1 MAHVVTRPTP
11 PFRSAS
17 GSLEVHQIAAAS
29 DNLVWLLVCT
39 KTGTC
44 AVVDGPDAE
53 GALAYAAAHGLQ
65 ISVVINTH
73 THPDHIGVNL
83 DLQERGLLKNMRVIG
98 PERARGDV
106 PGITETVKPGDE
118 VKLGALTGCVIET
131 DGHLRGHVSYV
142 FEDVVF
148 CGDALFAGGCG
159 RVFTGDFAAMQA
171 GLARL
176 STLAPQTRVCC
187 AHEYTEDNLRF
198 ALSVEPD
205 NQALRERAA
214 RVRALRAEGGCAV
227 PSTIGEEL
235 ATNPMLRWGS
245 ASLLA
250 GLKQQ
255 SPSADLHDP
264 VGVFTATRTLKDS
277 GQYKR

>member
-17 GSLEVHQIAAAS
+17 GSLEVHQIPAAS

-39 KTGTC
+39 KTKTC

-53 GALAYAAAHGLQ
+53 GALSYAAAHGLT

-73 THPDHIGVNL
+73 THGDHIGVNL
-83 DLQERGLLKNMRVIG
+83 DLQQRGLLAKMRVIG
-98 PERARGDV
+98 PERARADV
-106 PGITETVKPGDE
+106 PGITESVKPGDE

-171 GLARL
+171 GLSRL
-176 STLAPQTRVCC
+176 RALAPNTRVCC

-205 NQALRERAA
+205 NRALQERSQ

-235 ATNPMLRWGS
+235 GTNPMLRWD
-245 ASLLA
+245 AESLLS
-250 GLKQQ
+250 GLKQRA
-255 SPSADLHDP
+255 PGADLHDP
-264 VGVFTATRTLKDS
+264 VGIFTATRTLKDT

>member
-1 MAHVVTRPTP
+1 
-11 PFRSAS
+11 
-17 GSLEVHQIAAAS
+17 VHQIAAAS